1 MNEFSRLKW
10 QCRRGMKELD
20 LLLTRYLEQ
29 EYNRAPLAEQQTFQT
44 LLELPDIDL
53 YTYLIG
59 QETPGDDKLL
69 KLIEKIRNT

>member
-29 EYNRAPLAEQQTFQT
+29 EYNRASLAEQQTFQT

-53 YTYLIG
+53 YAYLIG
-59 QETPGDDKLL
+59 QETSGDDKLL
-69 KLIEKIRNT
+69 RLIETIKNA